1 MNLPLDG
8 SGAAFGVE
16 DVPLS
21 MFNLNHFPAVDC
33 SVLFSKN
40 RQQH

>member
-8 SGAAFGVE
+8 SGAAFGAE

-21 MFNLNHFPAVDC
+21 MFNLNHFPAVD
-33 SVLFSKN
+33 SVLFSKH
-40 RQQH
+40 RQQN

>member
-8 SGAAFGVE
+8 SGAAFAE
-16 DVPLS
+16 DVPFS
-21 MFNLNHFPAVDC
+21 MFSLNHFPAVDC